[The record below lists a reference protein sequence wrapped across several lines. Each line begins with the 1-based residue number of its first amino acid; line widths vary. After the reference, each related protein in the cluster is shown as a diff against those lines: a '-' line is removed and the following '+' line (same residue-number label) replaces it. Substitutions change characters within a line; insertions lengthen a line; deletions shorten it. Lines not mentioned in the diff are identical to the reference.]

1 MRWPWTK
8 RGAGK
13 RWVDGKTFRL
23 ADEVRYIQG
32 RAAKYDS
39 RIVTIGQLLLFSSQT
54 GDAWLLDAAEHLAV
68 PLAKDGEPL
77 SVEIADSDTTFSVQ
91 WSGSFKIEGE
101 AFVYRPKSKGKVRTI
116 LGYPTALI
124 ADQISNMFG

>member
-1 MRWPWTK
+1 MRLPWTR
-8 RGAGK
+8 RGAGR

-39 RIVTIGQLLLFSSQT
+39 RIVTIGQLIIFSSQT
-54 GDAWLLDAAEHLAV
+54 GDAWLLDAAEYLAV
-68 PLAKDGEPL
+68 PLARDGDPL
-77 SVEIADSDTTFSVQ
+77 PVEIADTDTSFSVG
-91 WSGSFKIEGE
+91 WSGSFKIQGE
-101 AFVYRPKSKGKVRTI
+101 VFVYRPKSSGKVRSI
-116 LGYPTALI
+116 RGYPTALI